1 MRNTLYRNYLK
12 KKFAYG
18 GPTDDTATVD
28 DATLGDKRLL
38 ANAGVGLTVPAAAP
52 PNPITQSKPSV
63 PDYGK
68 FSKNAGAIAGFGT
81 SAIDA
86 IDPGNDHGRQS
97 VGSSIGKGALSG
109 AAMGATLGPIGA
121 AAGAVLG
128 GAVGWIGG
136 AAAKRK
142 EDAIISAEN
151 TRKHL
156 SEIQTNNAQLASDP
170 TQITGRQNAQYFKAG
185 GLIKFG
191 GGGSTDGKPIIT
203 HNPNDP
209 RLKAY
214 NDSLNLSNNSF
225 QAIEDYKNRKF
236 NSGNP
241 KLNDIV
247 AMRNINN
254 LFKIPQKNGEVPI
267 DYKTILVPDPVN
279 NQQLAQSVPIY
290 KKPVQSIMYQKK
302 QEASNELY
310 KTQQPIQIQNNTARI
325 PAYQMKGEQSVYGP
339 NKSLIGKIGSYN
351 NSNTEFYPDYDN
363 TAGRTGVHPDDNNMI
378 LDHQGLTKY
387 LQSKGINNPQIK
399 EKMATGGTIMAKPVQ
414 DYSEWGNV
422 APQVKEEG
430 WYRHMTSPDGVTTY
444 ANDYPATGHG
454 VMLDG
459 KPNGQVYMTGK
470 NGKFNVIIRDNTG
483 AKQDFPIL
491 QGVDAATA
499 HNYFTQKPGTI
510 NQRVGDLISTAKMA
524 TGGLIHPNP
533 SIMAQPLGTLRKGG
547 YLTRK
552 ALGGDMDG
560 DEEAPLSAQESQGGT
575 AQSLS
580 SDNTQIQGPSHEQGG
595 VQFPQSGAELE
606 GGETTKDNFVFSKE
620 LGFAALHKPLAKAK
634 GLIEKKPL
642 TMERKNSLD
651 LLDKR
656 EKRLALSQEM
666 FKKMHGIS

>member
-38 ANAGVGLTVPAAAP
+38 ANAGVGPTASAAAP
-52 PNPITQSKPSV
+52 PNPITQSKPST

-68 FSKNAGAIAGFGT
+68 FSKTAGAIAGFGT

-109 AAMGATLGPIGA
+109 AAMGSTLGPWGA
-121 AAGAVLG
+121 AAGAVIG

-136 AAAKRK
+136 AAAKSK

-185 GLIKFG
+185 GLIK
-191 GGGSTDGKPIIT
+191 
-203 HNPNDP
+203 
-209 RLKAY
+209 
-214 NDSLNLSNNSF
+214 
-225 QAIEDYKNRKF
+225 
-236 NSGNP
+236 
-241 KLNDIV
+241 
-247 AMRNINN
+247 
-254 LFKIPQKNGEVPI
+254 
-267 DYKTILVPDPVN
+267 
-279 NQQLAQSVPIY
+279 
-290 KKPVQSIMYQKK
+290 
-302 QEASNELY
+302 
-310 KTQQPIQIQNNTARI
+310 
-325 PAYQMKGEQSVYGP
+325 
-339 NKSLIGKIGSYN
+339 
-351 NSNTEFYPDYDN
+351 
-363 TAGRTGVHPDDNNMI
+363 
-378 LDHQGLTKY
+378 
-387 LQSKGINNPQIK
+387 
-399 EKMATGGTIMAKPVQ
+399 MATGGTTTAKPVQ
-414 DYSEWGNV
+414 DYSEWGSV

-430 WYRHMTSPDGVTTY
+430 WYRHMTSPDGTTTY

-470 NGKFNVIIRDNTG
+470 GGKFNVIIRDNTG

-533 SIMAQPLGTLRKGG
+533 SIMAQPLGTLKKGG
-547 YLTRK
+547 YLTHK

-560 DEEAPLSAQESQGGT
+560 DEAPLSAQESQGGT